1 MDMAPMDTSGM
12 KRRQTQTTIPA
23 SFSRREKPHGLKRV
37 KASAQDAAPW
47 RDALPDDDED
57 VNAGSVTDVDL
68 CSSQEDAAAVV
79 HTPQSSGRRGIA
91 CGSRGR
97 SSTTDDARRRCSSS
111 APCAAVVPQVV
122 DSVAP
127 EEPASERLHTSKKV
141 KDSVHGMISLEPI
154 CWRII
159 DTLQFQRLRHLH
171 QLGAARNVYIGA
183 THSRFEHC
191 LGVAFLAEQMV
202 QSIMSHQPYLP
213 ITRKDVLCIKIAGLC
228 HDLGH
233 GPFSHVFDGI
243 FFKQLQQRGLV
254 DPKFHWTHEKGSLD
268 MFDHLLRDNAIQ
280 VEEYGLDERDLMFIK
295 ELIYG
300 GPLPGT
306 KERVGR
312 PLPEQ
317 RFLYD
322 FVNNAGS
329 GLDVDKLDYFLRDA
343 QQTGVKASCDVEL
356 LIQNA
361 QFKQATNQSYM
372 NLDVF
377 SRR

>member
-79 HTPQSSGRRGIA
+79 HTPQSSGRRGNAHSI
-91 CGSRGR
+91 
-97 SSTTDDARRRCSSS
+97 SSI
-111 APCAAVVPQVV
+111 
-122 DSVAP
+122 DS
-127 EEPASERLHTSKKV
+127 
-141 KDSVHGMISLEPI
+141 
-154 CWRII
+154 
-159 DTLQFQRLRHLH
+159 QFQRLRHLH

-254 DPKFHWTHEKGSLD
+254 DPTFHWTHEKGSLD
-268 MFDHLLRDNAIQ
+268 MFDHLLRDNEIQ

-300 GPLPGT
+300 GSLPGT